1 MLVLRKIPEAQS
13 EIPKVGSSTLFL
25 DEEGNIKIRE
35 LDGSIHGPGG
45 DSIQR
50 EDVIASSADSGFVSP
65 WFSSFPFAERFSV
78 TLNQPTGGVNARVLL
93 EGSSEEDANEGN
105 SVGYWDIPTSNVG
118 VEDVSPPIFSQYK
131 YLRFRVLESGTGTLT
146 LIRGA

>member
-50 EDVIASSADSGFVSP
+50 EDVITSSADSGFVSP

>member
-25 DEEGNIKIRE
+25 EEEGNIKIRE

-50 EDVIASSADSGFVSP
+50 EDVITSSADSGFVSP